1 MRNTIRMTTPAAAIL
16 ALAGQLLAGGFFLQ
30 LGNPEA
36 NPEARKLNAA
46 ILVKAAGCHDPAG
59 ANLTATAIGTVNGVR
74 REIALKVDKLSEPG
88 AFAITQQWPKEGKWV
103 IQLVAKNPQ
112 QFTNTLVVAGPSGV
126 ERTKAKYDMH
136 PFTPADVDGML
147 Q

>member
-1 MRNTIRMTTPAAAIL
+1 MRNVLTPTVAVL

-46 ILVKAAGCHDPAG
+46 LVVKASGCHDPAG
-59 ANLTATAIGTVNGVR
+59 ANLTAVAIGTVNGER
-74 REIALKVDKLSEPG
+74 REIALKVDRLSEPG
-88 AFAITQQWPKEGKWV
+88 AFAIARQWPAEGKWV
-103 IQLVAKNPQ
+103 IQLTAKNPQ
-112 QFTNTLVVAGPSGV
+112 QFTNTLVVAGPQGV
-126 ERTKAKYDMH
+126 ERTTAKFNMH
-136 PFTPADVDGML
+136 PFTQADVDGML

>member
-1 MRNTIRMTTPAAAIL
+1 MRKTIRMTTPAAAVL
-16 ALAGQLLAGGFFLQ
+16 ALASQLMAGGFFLQ

-46 ILVKAAGCHDPAG
+46 ILVQAAGCHDPAG
-59 ANLTATAIGTVNGVR
+59 ANLTAIAIGTVNGER
-74 REIALKVDKLSEPG
+74 REIALKVDKLSAPG
-88 AFAITQQWPKEGKWV
+88 AFAIAQQWPKEGKWV
-103 IQLVAKNPQ
+103 IQLTAKNPQ

-136 PFTPADVDGML
+136 PFTASDVEAML